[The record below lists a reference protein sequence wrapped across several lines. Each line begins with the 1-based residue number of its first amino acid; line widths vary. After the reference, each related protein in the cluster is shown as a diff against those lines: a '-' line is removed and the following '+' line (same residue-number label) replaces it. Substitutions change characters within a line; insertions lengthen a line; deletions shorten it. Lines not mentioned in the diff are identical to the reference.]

1 MNPYIEVKNLDYSYN
16 NFLAL
21 KNISFDVFKGEI
33 IAIIGPNGSGK
44 TTLLKNLIGLYVPTK
59 GEIKI
64 SNLKPFAYRK
74 NIAYVPQHF
83 SFDSSTPITVKEFMG
98 LERCSQHSH
107 KPNNI
112 SRVLNIVGA
121 SKLESKAL
129 AALSGGQFQRVMIAR
144 ALLHEKELLILDEPA
159 TGIDMAGEQTIYD
172 LIEKINRE
180 RNTTCVIVSHE
191 LNIVSKYAKKVL
203 CLNKNMI
210 CYGKPE
216 KVINKDTLQEMY
228 GLGVA
233 LYHSH

>member
-1 MNPYIEVKNLDYSYN
+1 
-16 NFLAL
+16 
-21 KNISFDVFKGEI
+21 
-33 IAIIGPNGSGK
+33 
-44 TTLLKNLIGLYVPTK
+44 
-59 GEIKI
+59 
-64 SNLKPFAYRK
+64 
-74 NIAYVPQHF
+74 
-83 SFDSSTPITVKEFMG
+83 
-98 LERCSQHSH
+98 
-107 KPNNI
+107 
-112 SRVLNIVGA
+112 
-121 SKLESKAL
+121 
-129 AALSGGQFQRVMIAR
+129 
-144 ALLHEKELLILDEPA
+144 LHEKELLILDEPA